1 MIVLDIIF
9 VVKEKE
15 HERYTREGNNL
26 VYSFD
31 VPLKEVLLNVRFL
44 KLKIII
50 DNYRQFEIYN
60 QLFQLKRFT
69 SYFRAF
75 KCQFLFSMAKAFT
88 NLKLIVTQKYAKSHY
103 FDI

>member
-1 MIVLDIIF
+1 MIILDIIF

-44 KLKIII
+44 K
-50 DNYRQFEIYN
+50 N
-60 QLFQLKRFT
+60 
-69 SYFRAF
+69 
-75 KCQFLFSMAKAFT
+75 
-88 NLKLIVTQKYAKSHY
+88 
-103 FDI
+103 

>member
-1 MIVLDIIF
+1 MILLDIIF

-44 KLKIII
+44 K
-50 DNYRQFEIYN
+50 N
-60 QLFQLKRFT
+60 
-69 SYFRAF
+69 
-75 KCQFLFSMAKAFT
+75 
-88 NLKLIVTQKYAKSHY
+88 
-103 FDI
+103 